1 MQPDWQTRPEEEQE
15 PVNPFAPIDY
25 ASRLHSGARPGHSS
39 AAQPRP
45 GSLYGGLSPMKPIQP
60 PQQWSAPPA
69 PAAGSDIPSYLK
81 KKPAQPEQEES
92 PRRRSRVEEH
102 RQQEMPLAPEPEW
115 TSPSFAP
122 QGTPYAQMQFDAP
135 PVPPRQEIPPLDE
148 IAAFFSQEPLP
159 APAEGEEAEVSAFFD
174 DPADFAPEEDAAESF
189 KDAFAPAA
197 PAPAPPPAEEPALK
211 DAYAPAREDDRAAA
225 PKPVRPPVRIWRVAA
240 LCSAAAMLLFCG
252 VVGLRTLTELS
263 RNERDI
269 QSLKQEYRQQ
279 TGQDLQNAAS
289 RVELL
294 PPGQTYAPTT
304 TPAPTM
310 ALHTPTPAPIIPINE
325 AAIAYLNPHSDEQTD
340 PAEQTVSTPLRTK
353 QTTYPDNPL
362 QNIMESLVELRRENA
377 DVTGHLRIEGLLDE
391 VVVQRDQ
398 MYYLTHDWQGSYS
411 AAGAVFMDENCSLK
425 IPPENLLLR
434 GQCGDSRSSFGP
446 LLSFATGGPSF
457 AGQYGFATLTT
468 LYEECRYRLFA
479 VIVTPSDPTRA
490 DYFSYSSYPTFGSD
504 AEMLTYVE
512 KAKARSLYD
521 FGVDV
526 AAGDRLL
533 TLATVGSGNDCLVL
547 VYRMARTGE

>member
-15 PVNPFAPIDY
+15 PANPFAPIDY
-25 ASRLHSGARPGHSS
+25 ASRLHSAPKAAHSS

-45 GSLYGGLSPMKPIQP
+45 GSLYGGLSPMKPLQP

-69 PAAGSDIPSYLK
+69 PAAGSDIPSYLQ
-81 KKPAQPEQEES
+81 KKPARQQQQES

-102 RQQEMPLAPEPEW
+102 RQAQPVSAPEQDW
-115 TSPSFAP
+115 SLPSFAP

-135 PVPPRQEIPPLDE
+135 PAPPQQEMPPLDE
-148 IAAFFSQEPLP
+148 IAAFFSR
-159 APAEGEEAEVSAFFD
+159 APAEGEEDVSAFWD
-174 DPADFAPEEDAAESF
+174 EPADFAPVQEASEPF

-197 PAPAPPPAEEPALK
+197 PAPAPPPVEEPVLK
-211 DAYAPAREDDRAAA
+211 DAYAPAKEEGKTQ
-225 PKPVRPPVRIWRVAA
+225 KPARPPVRIGRVAA

-269 QSLKQEYRQQ
+269 QTLKQEYRQQ
-279 TGQDLQNAAS
+279 TGQELQSAAS

-294 PPGQTYAPTT
+294 PAGQTYVPTS
-304 TPAPTM
+304 TPAPTTP
-310 ALHTPTPAPIIPINE
+310 LHTPTPEPVIPINE
-325 AAIAYLNPHSDEQTD
+325 AAIAYLNPHADQQTD
-340 PAEQTVSTPLRTK
+340 TAEQTASTPLRTK
-353 QTTYPDNPL
+353 QTAYPDNPL
-362 QNIMESLVELRRENA
+362 QNIMESLVELRRENT
-377 DVTGHLRIEGLLDE
+377 DVTGHLVIDGLVDE
-391 VVVQRDQ
+391 VVVQRDN

-434 GQCGDSRSSFGP
+434 GQCGDSTRSFGP
-446 LLSFATGGPSF
+446 LLGFATGGPSF

-468 LYEECRYRLFA
+468 LYEQCRYRLFA
-479 VIVTPSDPTRA
+479 VIVTPSDPTQA

-504 AEMLTYVE
+504 AEMLSYVE

>member
-25 ASRLHSGARPGHSS
+25 ASRLHSSARPSHSS

-69 PAAGSDIPSYLK
+69 PAAGSDIPSYLQ
-81 KKPAQPEQEES
+81 KKPARQEQEES

-102 RQQEMPLAPEPEW
+102 RQQEPVLPPEPEW
-115 TSPSFAP
+115 TPPSFAP
-122 QGTPYAQMQFDAP
+122 EGTPYAQMQFDAP
-135 PVPPRQEIPPLDE
+135 SLSPQQDIPPLDE
-148 IAAFFSQEPLP
+148 IAAFFSQEPLSGP
-159 APAEGEEAEVSAFFD
+159 VEGQEEVSAFFD
-174 DPADFAPEEDAAESF
+174 DAPAGFAPEEEAAESF
-189 KDAFAPAA
+189 RDAFAPAA
-197 PAPAPPPAEEPALK
+197 PAPAPPPPEEPVLK
-211 DAYAPAREDDRAAA
+211 DAYAPAREEGKAK
-225 PKPVRPPVRIWRVAA
+225 KPVRPPVRIWRVAA

-279 TGQDLQNAAS
+279 TGQELQSAAS

-294 PPGQTYAPTT
+294 PPGQTYAPTA
-304 TPAPTM
+304 TPTPTV

-325 AAIAYLNPHSDEQTD
+325 AAIAYLNPHSDDQTD
-340 PAEQTVSTPLRTK
+340 PAEQTVSTPLRTR
-353 QTTYPDNPL
+353 QTAYPDNPL

-377 DVTGHLRIEGLLDE
+377 DVTGHLVIEGLLDE

-434 GQCGDSRSSFGP
+434 GQCGDSSKSFGP
-446 LLSFATGGPSF
+446 LLGFATGGPSF

-479 VIVTPSDPTRA
+479 VIVTPSDPAQA

-526 AAGDRLL
+526 SADDRLL